1 MAKQSYQIFDITLAR
16 RTRVSPSLA
25 RFTFTGPDVSRMA
38 TYAPDQRIKLFFPA
52 APGSLEALFD
62 CARHEQEGWYAAYR
76 ALPDDLRP
84 AMRTYTIRALRAE
97 QDEVDVEFVLHGDEG
112 PASRWA
118 MRARQGDRLA
128 MTAPAGDVENAGAGY
143 EWKPPRGV
151 KRILV
156 VADETAL
163 PAAAGIL
170 EELAARSDRPQV
182 DALIEVPLSDDAQL
196 LPSAARVRWLPR
208 DAMPGCTHGERLLH
222 AVRDLDLRAVIEQL
236 GGKPEAVEA
245 SAEAPDEPGD
255 EQLLWEAATL
265 DDGAPFYA
273 WIAAESKV
281 ALGIRRYLVNEC
293 GLPKRY
299 VSSMG
304 YWREGKVLG

>member
-1 MAKQSYQIFDITLAR
+1 MAKQSYQVFDITLSR
-16 RTRVSPSLA
+16 RTQLTPSLA
-25 RFTFTGPDVSRMA
+25 RFTFTGADVARMA
-38 TYAPDQRIKLFFPA
+38 THAPDQRIKLFFPTA
-52 APGSLEALFD
+52 RGSLEALFD
-62 CARHEQEGWYAAYR
+62 CVAAVPDDWYAAYR
-76 ALPDDLRP
+76 GLPEALRP
-84 AMRTYTIRALRAE
+84 PMRTYTIRALRAGHG
-97 QDEVDVEFVLHGDEG
+97 EVDIEFVLHGDEG

-118 MRARQGDRLA
+118 MRAQPGDRLA
-128 MTAPAGDVENAGAGY
+128 MTAPTADVENLGVGY

-151 KRILV
+151 QRILV

-170 EELAARSDRPQV
+170 ETLAARADRPQV
-182 DALIEVPLSDDAQL
+182 DALIEVPLRDDTRPLAMT
-196 LPSAARVRWLPR
+196 AGVRWLPR
-208 DAMPGCTHGERLLH
+208 DVTPGCAHGERLLR
-222 AVRDLDLRAVIEQL
+222 AVRDVDLRAEIARLADTTDNIEGQ
-236 GGKPEAVEA
+236 
-245 SAEAPDEPGD
+245 DEPAED
-255 EQLLWEAATL
+255 ELLWEAAAT

-293 GLPKRY
+293 GLPRRY

>member
-1 MAKQSYQIFDITLAR
+1 MAKQSYRVFDITLSR
-16 RTRVSPSLA
+16 RTQVSPSLV

-38 TYAPDQRIKLFFPA
+38 TYAPDQRIKLFFTTES
-52 APGSLEALFD
+52 GSLDALFSCIAGEPD
-62 CARHEQEGWYAAYR
+62 DWYAAYR

-84 AMRTYTIRALRAE
+84 PMRTYTIRELRAA
-97 QDEVDVEFVLHGDEG
+97 QGEVDVEFVLHGDKG

-118 MRARQGDRLA
+118 MHARPGERLA
-128 MTAPAGDVENAGAGY
+128 MTAPTADVENAGVGY

-170 EELAARSDRPQV
+170 EELAVHADRPQV
-182 DALIEVPLSDDAQL
+182 EALIEVPLGGDAQA
-196 LPSAARVRWLPR
+196 LPASAKVSWLPR
-208 DAMPGCTHGERLLH
+208 DTTSGCAHGERLLR
-222 AVRDLDLRAVIEQL
+222 AVRDIDLRAEVAHL
-236 GGKPEAVEA
+236 GGKPEVVEA
-245 SAEAPDEPGD
+245 HDEPGD
-255 EQLLWEAATL
+255 ELLWEAATA